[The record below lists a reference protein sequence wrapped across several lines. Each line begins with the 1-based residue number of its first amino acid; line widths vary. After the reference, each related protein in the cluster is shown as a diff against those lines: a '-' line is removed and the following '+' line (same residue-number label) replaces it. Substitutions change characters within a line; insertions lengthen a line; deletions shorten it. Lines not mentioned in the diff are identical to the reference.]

1 MSKQKIILA
10 TSNPH
15 KAIEIHDMLDGAYEV
30 LTMADAGIDVEI
42 IEDGATF
49 EENALIK
56 VRTIRPYVK
65 DADAILMADDS
76 GLCVDALD
84 GAPGIFSARYAGENV
99 TYADNNR
106 KLLKAL
112 VGVPAGKRGAQ
123 FVCAVALIFPDGE
136 KWTGR
141 GIVEGWIAAAL
152 QGDGGFGYDPLFIAK
167 ESGRAY
173 AQMSEAEKNAISHR
187 ARAMALAKEKM
198 AEKLRIR

>member
-10 TSNPH
+10 TGNPH

-30 LTMADAGIDVEI
+30 LTMADASIDVKI

-56 VRTIRPYVK
+56 VRAIQPYVK
-65 DADAILMADDS
+65 EADVILMADDS
-76 GLCVDALD
+76 GLCVDVLA
-84 GAPGIFSARYAGENV
+84 GAPGIFSARYAGEHV

-106 KLLKAL
+106 KLLKVLA
-112 VGVPAGKRGAQ
+112 GVPAEKRGAQ

-141 GIVEGWIAAAL
+141 GIVEGRIAASL

>member
-10 TSNPH
+10 TGNPH

-42 IEDGATF
+42 VEDGATF

-56 VRTIRPYVK
+56 VRAIRPYVK
-65 DADAILMADDS
+65 DTGAILMADDS

-84 GAPGIFSARYAGENV
+84 GAPGIFSARYAGEHV

-112 VGVPAGKRGAQ
+112 ADVPPEKRGAQ

-136 KWTGR
+136 EWTGR
-141 GIVEGWIAAAL
+141 GIVEGQIAASL
-152 QGDGGFGYDPLFIAK
+152 QGNGGFGYDPLFIAK

-173 AQMSEAEKNAISHR
+173 AEMREAEKNAISHR
-187 ARAMALAKEKM
+187 ARAMALAKGKI

>member
-30 LTMADAGIDVEI
+30 LTMADAGIDVDI

-56 VRTIRPYVK
+56 VRAIRPYVK
-65 DADAILMADDS
+65 DTDAILMADDS

-112 VGVPAGKRGAQ
+112 ADVPAEKRGAQ

-141 GIVEGWIAAAL
+141 VIVEGRIAASL
-152 QGDGGFGYDPLFIAK
+152 QGDGGFDRDRK
-167 ESGRAY
+167 SVV
-173 AQMSEAEKNAISHR
+173 
-187 ARAMALAKEKM
+187 
-198 AEKLRIR
+198 

>member
-1 MSKQKIILA
+1 MSKQKIVLA
-10 TSNPH
+10 TGNPH
-15 KAIEIHDMLDGAYEV
+15 KAIEIHDMLDGAYGV

-56 VRTIRPYVK
+56 VRAIRPYVK
-65 DADAILMADDS
+65 DTNAILMADDS

-84 GAPGIFSARYAGENV
+84 GAPGIFSARYAGEHV

-112 VGVPAGKRGAQ
+112 ADVPAEKRGAQ

-136 KWTGR
+136 EWTGR
-141 GIVEGWIAAAL
+141 GIVEGRIAASL

-173 AQMSEAEKNAISHR
+173 AQMREAEKNAISHR

-198 AEKLRIR
+198 TEKLGIR

>member
-30 LTMADAGIDVEI
+30 LTMADAGIDVDI

-56 VRTIRPYVK
+56 VRAIRPYVK
-65 DADAILMADDS
+65 DTDAILMADDS

-112 VGVPAGKRGAQ
+112 VGVPAEKRGAQ

-136 KWTGR
+136 KWPGR
-141 GIVEGWIAAAL
+141 GIVEGRIAASL